1 MSEENNNKKK
11 LYWNQY
17 RKRISQ
23 EGKQKTKEDLKQY
36 WKNEANNMV
45 KNVKE
50 NDELKSAEVD
60 VVTKFINN
68 EMESSTDD
76 INF

>member
-1 MSEENNNKKK
+1 M
-11 LYWNQY
+11 
-17 RKRISQ
+17 SQ

-36 WKNEANNMV
+36 WKNESNNVV

-50 NDELKSAEVD
+50 NDELKSAEAD
-60 VVTKFINN
+60 VVTKFIKN

-76 INF
+76 VNF